1 MENKV
6 KDKFCRYPFW
16 HMEIDPL
23 GNVSCCCPDFTDF
36 YFFGNIF
43 EEDNFKNIWNGE
55 KWNNFR
61 KNILCGDYSNC
72 KLEMCYG
79 LDDTQFVGIK
89 RIPKKTLPTPKYV
102 TLSLD
107 SSCNVKCI
115 FCRDNKCYVDKE
127 LRQQL
132 INKIEKFFI
141 PMLKH
146 TNIVVLNGA
155 GEVFASKFCK
165 TLIEKVTEKYP
176 KIKFDIFTNGLLCNE
191 KILKIFNL
199 LNRLNAVTVS
209 LHATTEKT
217 YNSIIQGSD
226 FNKVIKNIEYLSQMK
241 KDKKI
246 EILALTFVV
255 TSLNYQELP
264 AFVELAAKY
273 NAYPNIWPVRP
284 YNECDFCHNIDKYD
298 ITKKNHPKHKDF
310 LEVLKNPIF
319 KKHHILINGQITNL
333 FEE

>member
-1 MENKV
+1 MDNQVKNKI
-6 KDKFCRYPFW
+6 CIYPFW
-16 HMEIDPL
+16 HAEIDVD

-36 YFFGNIF
+36 YFLGNIF

-61 KNILCGDYSNC
+61 EDIKNGKYTKC

-79 LDDTQFVGIK
+79 LDDTQFVDIK
-89 RIPKKTLPTPKYV
+89 NIPKRNLKTPKFV
-102 TLSLD
+102 TLSMD
-107 SSCNVKCI
+107 PACNVKCI
-115 FCRDNKCYVDKE
+115 FCRDKKHFLNKEETD
-127 LRQQL
+127 RL
-132 INKIEKFFI
+132 IKKIDNFFI
-141 PMLKH
+141 PMLKN
-146 TNIVVLNGA
+146 TEIITLNGA
-155 GEVFASKFCK
+155 GEVFSSKFCK
-165 TLIEKVTEKYP
+165 TLIEKATEKYP

-191 KILKIFNL
+191 KILKLFNL

-209 LHATTEKT
+209 LHATTKKT

-226 FNKVIKNIEYLSQMK
+226 FNKVISNIEYLSQMK

-246 EILALTFVV
+246 ENLALTFVV